1 MKKIMILVAV
11 AMMLPFAASAQKLA
25 HINSADLLKQMPE
38 KAQVEAKLDTIAKE
52 YEKELL
58 AMQEEYYAKVK
69 DYQDKSKTMS
79 EAIRGMREQEIQEMA
94 QRIQTFQQTAQQDI
108 QKQQE
113 TLFAPVIE
121 KVKKAITEVG
131 AEQGFAYVFDLASQ
145 TVVYVGDNT
154 TDILPLVK
162 AKLGLK

>member
-1 MKKIMILVAV
+1 
-11 AMMLPFAASAQKLA
+11 
-25 HINSADLLKQMPE
+25 
-38 KAQVEAKLDTIAKE
+38 
-52 YEKELL
+52 
-58 AMQEEYYAKVK
+58 
-69 DYQDKSKTMS
+69 MS